1 METVVL
7 FADIS
12 GFTNISEAC
21 ASLGI
26 RGNEELAFCIN
37 KYMEAM
43 VKHLAKFGGDI
54 IKFVGDAM
62 IVMWPRLPNDDMR
75 DDHEEKVIII
85 RKAIQCGFDI

>member
-1 METVVL
+1 MVL

-12 GFTNISEAC
+12 GFTKISEAC

-37 KYMEAM
+37 RYMEGM
-43 VKHLAKFGGDI
+43 VKNLAKFGGDI

-62 IVMWPRLPNDDMR
+62 IVMWPRKSKVMQLNNNQEGSKIDED
-75 DDHEEKVIII
+75 EKVLLI
-85 RKAIQCGFDI
+85 RKAI